1 MEYELRKHPKELFVV
16 SIISVLPI
24 SFIIG
29 SLIFQLNLI
38 MIIISFLSD
47 FFKSQNKMKFV
58 EDKNEIK
65 IFLIILLYLIFN
77 TIISEDWSISIR
89 RNILYFEFFLLAISL
104 RYFLVNENILKKVV
118 TNWFFIICLVSLDV
132 FFEYK
137 FGFNSLG
144 FTNET
149 GYTGRIASFF
159 KDELIVGSFL
169 LSFIIPIFSY
179 LYLNKQFKLSIFF
192 FFLCSAA
199 IFLSGERSS
208 FLKLLIAFILITYL
222 WDYKNHLKK
231 YILSILIFLIFL
243 ISLTTN
249 INQSKI
255 IKHNIVHKYYSTTL
269 NIISIDKEKS
279 FKQNLMNSRYL
290 NQGVFSYEIFKNNIF
305 FGVGNKNYFKAC
317 HKYVIGN
324 EKNLCYT
331 HPHQTYYE
339 LMSEHGIIG
348 SAIILVSLIY
358 LILFNNVDN
367 LNKRKLTIF
376 RIFLLFLFL
385 PLIPSGSFFSSQVSS
400 LFWIN
405 YTFYTIYRN
414 KLIAEK
420 YEKN

>member
-1 MEYELRKHPKELFVV
+1 M
-16 SIISVLPI
+16 
-24 SFIIG
+24 
-29 SLIFQLNLI
+29 
-38 MIIISFLSD
+38 
-47 FFKSQNKMKFV
+47 
-58 EDKNEIK
+58 
-65 IFLIILLYLIFN
+65 
-77 TIISEDWSISIR
+77 
-89 RNILYFEFFLLAISL
+89 
-104 RYFLVNENILKKVV
+104 
-118 TNWFFIICLVSLDV
+118 
-132 FFEYK
+132 
-137 FGFNSLG
+137 
-144 FTNET
+144 
-149 GYTGRIASFF
+149 
-159 KDELIVGSFL
+159 
-169 LSFIIPIFSY
+169 
-179 LYLNKQFKLSIFF
+179 
-192 FFLCSAA
+192 
-199 IFLSGERSS
+199 
-208 FLKLLIAFILITYL
+208 
-222 WDYKNHLKK
+222 
-231 YILSILIFLIFL
+231 
-243 ISLTTN
+243 
-249 INQSKI
+249 
-255 IKHNIVHKYYSTTL
+255 HKYYSTTL